1 MKHARPHL
9 ASLDQVRKEK
19 YVHAKYVYTYMFLY
33 KISQPNL
40 NFVTRDVTN
49 YSELSSIFGYFILVL
64 GNFFQE
70 KDHVI
75 NIFVH

>member
-1 MKHARPHL
+1 MQNTYTHTRL
-9 ASLDQVRKEK
+9 YIK
-19 YVHAKYVYTYMFLY
+19 YLNPY
-33 KISQPNL
+33 L

-49 YSELSSIFGYFILVL
+49 YSEFGSIFGYFILVL